1 MKGPTE
7 RQKEILS
14 FVSRFT
20 SLHGYSPSQKEI
32 GEELGISVPAVH
44 YALLAME
51 KKGLLESGGIRAIRL
66 PETIRDEMK
75 NVPLPFFSQEPDEEE
90 LEKGAEDVLYL
101 PSSLVKPSSF
111 AFRVT
116 SWSMKE
122 GGILP
127 GDIALLDK
135 EEEAKDGDIV
145 LAHPEGREGMME
157 LRILRKVRNLLELWP
172 ENDSMGITRSQ
183 SLRIYGILREIR
195 RKY

>member
-66 PETIRDEMK
+66 PENIRDEMK

-157 LRILRKVRNLLELWP
+157 LRRLRKVRNLLELWP

>member
-51 KKGLLESGGIRAIRL
+51 KKGLLESGGIRAIKL

>member
-66 PETIRDEMK
+66 PENIRDEMK

>member
-101 PSSLVKPSSF
+101 PSSLVKPSS
-111 AFRVT
+111 
-116 SWSMKE
+116 
-122 GGILP
+122 L
-127 GDIALLDK
+127 ALLDK
-135 EEEAKDGDIV
+135 EEDAKNGDIV

-157 LRILRKVRNLLELWP
+157 LRRLRKVRNLLELWP